1 MEFSWDLYTVQPFV
15 KRLARSSLSLCV
27 LTSPSST
34 ALLYISSTT
43 NPKKY
48 SLSLTLAVKKLA
60 EVGNASKKP
69 VNASN
74 APGRQP

>member
-1 MEFSWDLYTVQPFV
+1 MCIRDS
-15 KRLARSSLSLCV
+15 
-27 LTSPSST
+27 
-34 ALLYISSTT
+34 LYISSTT

-48 SLSLTLAVKKLA
+48 IQSELDSAMAVKKLA